1 MAAVAKKYDELQVF
15 YQGKDGQRL
24 IDKLS
29 PSKGA
34 FVLDLG
40 CGTGFLASVLAKRV
54 GHEGKVTGVDPNKER
69 LRIAQ
74 QEYGHLDN
82 IEFLHGSGEIF
93 PEGPYDAVF
102 SNYVLHWI
110 EDKESVFRNVHD
122 NLKVGGKFAFIA
134 GGNPSSLYW
143 ELTQLSPE
151 VGNAQSLFICSSG
164 VYENIAAKCGFKVE
178 FKSVD
183 QVKYSFANVKA
194 CIDWVYA
201 TVNVDTNIV
210 DLITLEEF
218 KKHFGDESVDVDLP
232 RIMFLLKKTY

>member
-1 MAAVAKKYDELQVF
+1 MAAVAEKYDEVQVF
-15 YQGKDGQRL
+15 YQGNDGQGL

-54 GHEGKVTGVDPNKER
+54 GPEGKVTGVDPDKER

-74 QEYGHLDN
+74 TQKYGCQEN
-82 IEFLHGSGEIF
+82 IEFLYGSGEIF

-110 EDKESVFRNVHD
+110 EDKESVFRNVYD
-122 NLKVGGKFAFIA
+122 NLKVGGKFAFTA
-134 GGNPSSLYW
+134 SGNPSSLFW
-143 ELTQLSPE
+143 ELST
-151 VGNAQSLFICSSG
+151 NAKSLFMCSSG
-164 VYENIAAKCGFKVE
+164 VYENIATKCGFEVE

-183 QVKYSFANVKA
+183 QAKYSFANIKA
-194 CIDWVYA
+194 CIDWVNA
-201 TVNVDTNIV
+201 TVNVNTNTV
-210 DLITLEEF
+210 DLTTLEGF
-218 KKHFGDESVDVDLP
+218 KKRFGDESVNVDFP